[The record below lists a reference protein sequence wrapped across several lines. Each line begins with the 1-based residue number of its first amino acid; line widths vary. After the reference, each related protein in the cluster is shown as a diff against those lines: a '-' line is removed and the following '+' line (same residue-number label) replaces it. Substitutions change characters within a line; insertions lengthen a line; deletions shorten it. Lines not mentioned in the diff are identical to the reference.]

1 MLQMLIDDK
10 KSYDDDIM
18 DFNKFEKELV
28 MVVE

>member
-1 MLQMLIDDK
+1 MMLIEDK